1 MGQLAICQMK
11 YLPSFFGLCFSA
23 WPNKKK
29 TKQRREKGFRWQK
42 EIPIC
47 PQIWF
52 TLSQKSM
59 VSQGKG

>member
-11 YLPSFFGLCFSA
+11 YLPSFLALLLGLA
-23 WPNKKK
+23 KQNKTKKK
-29 TKQRREKGFRWQK
+29 KRIPLAK

-59 VSQGKG
+59 VLQGKG

>member
-1 MGQLAICQMK
+1 
-11 YLPSFFGLCFSA
+11 LPNEIFAFVFGLCFWA
-23 WPNKKK
+23 WPNK
-29 TKQRREKGFRWQK
+29 TKQRKKKGFRWQK

-59 VSQGKG
+59 VLQGKG